1 MCASSALSTLLAGSG
16 EPGLA
21 ALRSAVERALGPVTA
36 VTAER
41 KLKQRVHRVA
51 VVTGDGERS
60 IVVKRFDAPVAYG
73 TRLLA
78 ERWLPAVGL
87 GDCGPPLLATGADP
101 EGRWV
106 WQVQEDLG
114 EQTVCDRQHDARAV
128 SAVAELA
135 ATLHARF
142 VRHPMLPECRLWLG
156 ERGATYLES
165 SARDASVAVAE
176 LLSAG
181 AVPTDREELAERL
194 AARLHAL
201 DREVPDRAN
210 ALTRWGGPETLVH
223 GDLWT
228 TNAFVA
234 ADGRARLIDWDRAG
248 VGPGAYDVS
257 ALLYRFAAGERPAVL
272 AAYRAA
278 LDRLGVE
285 LPGDDAFAAACES
298 AEYARICVRV
308 VWPAA
313 ALRTGADDWAWTELE
328 TVDSWFGELEPVLAR

>member
-1 MCASSALSTLLAGSG
+1 MPSVLSTLLAGSG

-21 ALRSAVERALGPVTA
+21 ALRGAVERAVGPVTA

-51 VVTGDGERS
+51 LVTADGERS
-60 IVVKRFDAPVAYG
+60 IVVKRFDAPIAYG

-87 GDCGPPLLATGADP
+87 GESGPPLLANGADP

-106 WQVQEDLG
+106 WQVYEDLG
-114 EQTVCDRQHDARAV
+114 ESTACDMQHDARAIG
-128 SAVAELA
+128 AVAELA

-142 VRHPMLPECRLWLG
+142 ARHPMLPECRLWLG

-165 SARDASVAVAE
+165 SARDALVAVSE

-181 AVPTDREELAERL
+181 SVPAERGELCERL
-194 AARLHAL
+194 AARLRALELELPARAHAL
-201 DREVPDRAN
+201 SA
-210 ALTRWGGPETLVH
+210 WGGPETLLH

-234 ADGRARLIDWDRAG
+234 ADGRARFIDWDKAG

-257 ALLYRFAAGERPAVL
+257 ALLYQFAAAERPAVL
-272 AAYRAA
+272 AVYRAA
-278 LDRLGVE
+278 LDRLGVD

-298 AEYARICVRV
+298 AEYARMCVRV

-313 ALRTGADDWAWTELE
+313 ALRTGADDWAWAELE
-328 TVDSWFGELEPVLAR
+328 TVDSWFEDLEPVLAR